1 MGYLIVSTFSFGGL
15 FAFLTSGSLVY
26 IDIYGVKVENFGYFF
41 MLNIAIMAAF
51 TVLNGK
57 IVGKAGA
64 ERMLQFGLA
73 MQTAAGFWLLIV
85 AVFDLGF
92 WPMALGIAW
101 FIGMNSTIGANAAA
115 LILEHFGRIAG
126 TANSVL
132 GTPFRWRCGHW
143 LHTCFSAGHQ
153 RHSNVG
159 NNDCLYYYCSSWLLA
174 INLSKLTE
182 MTRLT
187 IKDIARLSGVGKS
200 TVSRVLNQDPKVSDK
215 TRAKVGKIIAEQG
228 FLPSNSARAMRG
240 QGNRV
245 IGIIVSRLTS
255 SAENQVLSAMLPLL
269 YAAHCE
275 PIIVESRFDEKLVQ
289 DHLTLF
295 RQKAVDGVILFSFS
309 SIEQLDLSSWKQK
322 LVVIA
327 RNHPGLTSIYYDD
340 HSAVQQLM
348 QTLLQ
353 KVTKLSP
360 ISVLMTMTPPPD
372 FCVITLIY
380 HSAANINCQYL
391 RCRRSQF

>member
-1 MGYLIVSTFSFGGL
+1 
-15 FAFLTSGSLVY
+15 
-26 IDIYGVKVENFGYFF
+26 
-41 MLNIAIMAAF
+41 
-51 TVLNGK
+51 
-57 IVGKAGA
+57 
-64 ERMLQFGLA
+64 
-73 MQTAAGFWLLIV
+73 
-85 AVFDLGF
+85 
-92 WPMALGIAW
+92 
-101 FIGMNSTIGANAAA
+101 
-115 LILEHFGRIAG
+115 
-126 TANSVL
+126 
-132 GTPFRWRCGHW
+132 
-143 LHTCFSAGHQ
+143 
-153 RHSNVG
+153 
-159 NNDCLYYYCSSWLLA
+159 
-174 INLSKLTE
+174 

-215 TRAKVGKIIAEQG
+215 TRAKVEKIIAEQG

-327 RNHPGLTSIYYDD
+327 RNHPRLTSIYYDD

-353 KVTKLSP
+353 KSHQAIAYIGVDDNDTTTGFLRHHAYLSFCRQHQLP
-360 ISVLMTMTPPPD
+360 MLALQGDLNFESGYQLAQQIDFSQYSALVCATNNLALGAIKYLQQQQLTHIYVASVGNNPLLSFLFPQTLMID
-372 FCVITLIY
+372 LGFQQAGEKAVSQLL
-380 HSAANINCQYL
+380 YL
-391 RCRRSQF
+391 LDGGQEIKSICLPCHLLEN